1 MHMAFFTLFFI
12 GFSAI
17 NIILLNLYSFFKE
30 GKDTKTKNTINLFF
44 IPIGIIIVGEIIVF
58 LVYLFLYIL
67 SSMCNLYY
75 MYY

>member
-44 IPIGIIIVGEIIVF
+44 IPIGIIIVG
-58 LVYLFLYIL
+58 
-67 SSMCNLYY
+67 
-75 MYY
+75 